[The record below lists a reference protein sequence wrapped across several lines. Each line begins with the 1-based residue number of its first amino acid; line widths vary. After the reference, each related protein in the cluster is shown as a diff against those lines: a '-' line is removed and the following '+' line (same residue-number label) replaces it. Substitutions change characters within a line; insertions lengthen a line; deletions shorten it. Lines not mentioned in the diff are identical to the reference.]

1 MKRTIF
7 FAVLLLLLIP
17 VYVVCAFQ
25 NDGSDLV
32 QDADAAADIESDA
45 VFSLNPEKGVV
56 IREVSDVL
64 QFDHDSFFPIKIVDE
79 SFSKREDAVLINV
92 DTDSVLRT
100 IAEYGYQDVD
110 FFVNS
115 DMIHDHIGKIN
126 FEREYPKNFEIS
138 ADVIVRDVYPK
149 SGGGCYLGFSEK
161 GISYNANAAEYFF
174 VIDGQSVMLYYK
186 TVGSSSG
193 RVIPI
198 ASVAEESVKIAV
210 THLTGHIFF
219 WVNDVCV
226 GQYHDG
232 KSGNFS
238 LSYGAVTFTGG
249 ETACCTF
256 DNLLVRKVGAE

>member
-1 MKRTIF
+1 MKRAMF
-7 FAVLLLLLIP
+7 SVVLLLLLIS
-17 VYVVCAFQ
+17 VYAVYAYQ
-25 NDGSDLV
+25 NEGSNLV
-32 QDADAAADIESDA
+32 QESDTAADIESDA

-64 QFDHDSFFPIKIVDE
+64 QFDHESFFPIRILDD
-79 SFSKREDAVLINV
+79 SFSKQVDAVLKYV
-92 DTDSVLRT
+92 DDDSVMR
-100 IAEYGYQDVD
+100 IISEYGSQDID

-115 DMIHDHIGKIN
+115 DMIHDHIGRIN
-126 FEREYPKNFEIS
+126 FDKEYPKNFEIS
-138 ADVIVRDVYPK
+138 TDVIARDVYPK
-149 SGGGCYLGFSEK
+149 SRGGCYIGFSEK
-161 GISYNANAAEYFF
+161 GMSKNADAAEYFF

-193 RVIPI
+193 RVFPV
-198 ASVAEESVKIAV
+198 ASVSEGPVRIAV

-232 KSGNFS
+232 KSGNFR
-238 LSYGAVTFTGG
+238 LSYGAVTFSGG
-249 ETACCTF
+249 ETACCSF